1 MFKNF
6 NFNESKKLQLRF
18 SAYNFLNHPITS
30 FVNGDPNLNLNFDA
44 SGKQTNERFGFADY
58 KVGHRIIQLAVKFYF

>member
-1 MFKNF
+1 
-6 NFNESKKLQLRF
+6 
-18 SAYNFLNHPITS
+18 
-30 FVNGDPNLNLNFDA
+30 LNLNFDA